1 MEAHRTR
8 HRPCSCILIEG
19 KHKLLNCEKKKKYV
33 KLVYLSK
40 NLSIKKFIRL
50 KKKGHYLILVHNS
63 QWHLHC
69 TRKWRISQNSF
80 FFFSFL
86 IQWEK
91 SVHKEKKKSFFVR
104 IEYWM
109 MPQCIK
115 YQTQT
120 IQVFKRILDLLDLF
134 TYPTFRKCDS
144 QVIIWSLFCS

>member
-1 MEAHRTR
+1 MAHF
-8 HRPCSCILIEG
+8 
-19 KHKLLNCEKKKKYV
+19 
-33 KLVYLSK
+33 SK
-40 NLSIKKFIRL
+40 F
-50 KKKGHYLILVHNS
+50 
-63 QWHLHC
+63 
-69 TRKWRISQNSF
+69 F

-144 QVIIWSLFCS
+144 QVII